1 MKRLCGL
8 LVFIFF
14 LASPAWAQQVQRIVA
29 VVNDDVISS
38 NDLDSRTRLMIFS
51 ARLADTPQTR
61 ERVRRQVLKT
71 LIDERLQ
78 LQEAKRRKVSV
89 SKRDVEKALGDI
101 EKQNKLRK
109 GELGPFLALKGIPVE
124 TLSDQIRANMVWSKL
139 IGRRLRP
146 RITVS
151 VDEAAEF
158 IERMK
163 SQRGQTEYRIAE
175 IVMNVGSDAEA
186 AQVRRTAARLADQIR
201 AGAPFPAVAR
211 QFSQSASAAV
221 GGDLGWL
228 RENEID
234 SELNSVI
241 RAMNR
246 RQISDPIRTAAGYR
260 IVTIVDKRKIGAT
273 AATAVKLDLKQ
284 VFLPVTNGAQASN
297 GNGQMVR
304 ARAVRDRMKSC
315 DDVAGVAKEV
325 GSTMP
330 PNLGRLA
337 LADLS
342 PVIRNAVGTL
352 QAGDVSQPIRLPTG
366 VMLLMVCDR
375 EEPKTNLPNEEAVQ
389 TMLVRRRLSLMVRGY
404 MRDVRLAAVIEVR
417 I

>member
-8 LVFIFF
+8 LVFISF
-14 LASPAWAQQVQRIVA
+14 LASPAWAQQIQRIA
-29 VVNDDVISS
+29 AIVNDDVISAF
-38 NDLDSRTRLMIFS
+38 DLEARTKLVIFS
-51 ARLADTPQTR
+51 ARLADTRQTR
-61 ERVRRQVLKT
+61 ERITRQVLRT
-71 LIDERLQ
+71 LIDERMQ
-78 LQEAKRRKVSV
+78 LQEAKRRKVTV
-89 SKRDVEKALGDI
+89 SKRKIDQALADI

-109 GELGPFLALKGIPVE
+109 GGLEVFLARRGIPLQ
-124 TLSDQIRANMVWSKL
+124 TLREQVRANLTWSKL

-151 VDEAAEF
+151 VDEVAEF

-175 IVMNVGSDAEA
+175 IVMNVGSDTEA
-186 AQVRRTAARLADQIR
+186 GQVRQTAMRLADQIR

-221 GGDLGWL
+221 GGDLGWVQ
-228 RENEID
+228 ESEID
-234 SELNSVI
+234 SELKSIVG
-241 RAMNR
+241 AMAR
-246 RQISDPIRTAAGYR
+246 RQVSNPTRTAAGYR
-260 IVTIVDKRKIGAT
+260 IITLVDKRRIGAT
-273 AATAVKLDLKQ
+273 AATAIKLDLKQ
-284 VFLPVTNGAQASN
+284 VFLPAPNGARPEGAEDL
-297 GNGQMVR
+297 VIR
-304 ARAVRDRMKSC
+304 AGALRDRMKSC
-315 DDVAGVAKEV
+315 GDVAGVAKEV

-337 LADLS
+337 LADLA

-352 QAGDVSQPIRLPTG
+352 KAGEVSQPVRLPTG

-375 EEPKTNLPNEEAVQ
+375 VEPKTDLPNEDAVRN
-389 TMLVRRRLSLMVRGY
+389 MLVRRRLSLMVRGY